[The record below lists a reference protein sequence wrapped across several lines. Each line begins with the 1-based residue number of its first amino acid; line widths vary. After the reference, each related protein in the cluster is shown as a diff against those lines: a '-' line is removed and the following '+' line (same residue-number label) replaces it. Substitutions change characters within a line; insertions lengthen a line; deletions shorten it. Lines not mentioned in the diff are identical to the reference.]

1 MKDKVILAYS
11 GGLDTS
17 VILKWLANKGFDVI
31 AYVADVGQKEDFKA
45 VEEKAYATGASKV
58 YIEDLK
64 KPLVTDYIFP
74 ALKANTIYEGTYML
88 GTSLARPIIAKRH
101 IEIAKKEGTKYVA
114 HGATGKGN
122 DQVRF
127 EFGYYMNMPDVK
139 IISPWK
145 DEEWLS
151 QFEGRSD
158 MLKYAEDNGIPVKAT
173 TKKPYSEDENLIH
186 ISHEAGILEDPSKR
200 CPEDVYSLS
209 LSPEKAA
216 DKETV
221 LTFTFKDGIPLSV
234 KNEGDG
240 TVVTDPVEMILYL
253 NKMGHDNAIGRVDM
267 VENRFIGIKSRGVY
281 ETPGCEILWKA
292 HHNLEGLTMD
302 KEAMH
307 LRDMLSPKYAELI
320 YNGYWG
326 APEFNML
333 TALFDESQKFVTGTA
348 TVALYKGNV
357 INAGITSNCSLYN
370 EDLGSMDKAGGY
382 HPIDCKGFININAI
396 RLMASSIREAK
407 GIDGRG
413 PQKGPLPFCRESG
426 SLLITETFR
435 PPHPFKNHS
444 IIRGPGAVDYLSIT
458 PFVLNF
464 LLFTHTANTI
474 IFAVL

>member
-333 TALFDESQKFVTGTA
+333 TALYDESQKFVTGTA

-407 GIDGRG
+407 GIDG
-413 PQKGPLPFCRESG
+413 
-426 SLLITETFR
+426 
-435 PPHPFKNHS
+435 
-444 IIRGPGAVDYLSIT
+444 
-458 PFVLNF
+458 
-464 LLFTHTANTI
+464 
-474 IFAVL
+474 

>member
-1 MKDKVILAYS
+1 MKEKVILAYS

-145 DEEWLS
+145 DEEWLN

-158 MLKYAEDNGIPVKAT
+158 MLKYAEENGIPVKAT

-200 CPEDVYSLS
+200 CPEDVYSLT
-209 LSPEKAA
+209 LSPEKAN
-216 DKETV
+216 DKETI
-221 LTFTFKDGIPLSV
+221 LSIYFKDGVPQSI

-333 TALFDESQKFVTGTA
+333 TALFNESQKFVTGKA

-357 INAGITSNCSLYN
+357 INAGIESGCSLYN

-407 GIDGRG
+407 GID
-413 PQKGPLPFCRESG
+413 C
-426 SLLITETFR
+426 
-435 PPHPFKNHS
+435 
-444 IIRGPGAVDYLSIT
+444 
-458 PFVLNF
+458 
-464 LLFTHTANTI
+464 
-474 IFAVL
+474 

>member
-1 MKDKVILAYS
+1 MKEKVILAYS

-31 AYVADVGQKEDFKA
+31 AYVADVGQNEDFKA
-45 VEEKAYATGASKV
+45 IEEKAYATGASKV

-101 IEIAKKEGTKYVA
+101 VEIARKEGTKYVA

-127 EFGYYMNMPDVK
+127 EFGYYMNMPDVR

-158 MLKYAEDNGIPVKAT
+158 MLKYAAENGIPVKAT
-173 TKKPYSEDENLIH
+173 AKKPYSEDENMIH
-186 ISHEAGILEDPSKR
+186 ISHEAGILEDPSMR
-200 CPEDVYSLS
+200 CPEDVYSLT
-209 LSPEKAA
+209 LSPQEAA
-216 DKETV
+216 DKETL
-221 LTFTFKDGIPLSV
+221 LTFFFKDGVPQYV
-234 KNEGDG
+234 KNENDG
-240 TVVTDPVEMILYL
+240 TVVSDPLEMILYL

-333 TALFDESQKFVTGTA
+333 TALFDESQKFVTGKA

-357 INAGITSNCSLYN
+357 INAGIESGCSLYN

-382 HPIDCKGFININAI
+382 HPVDCKGFININAI
-396 RLMASSIREAK
+396 RLMASSVRDAK
-407 GIDGRG
+407 GID
-413 PQKGPLPFCRESG
+413 C
-426 SLLITETFR
+426 
-435 PPHPFKNHS
+435 
-444 IIRGPGAVDYLSIT
+444 
-458 PFVLNF
+458 
-464 LLFTHTANTI
+464 
-474 IFAVL
+474 

>member
-1 MKDKVILAYS
+1 MAKEKIILAYS

-17 VILKWLANKGFDVI
+17 VILKWLSNKGFDVI
-31 AYVADVGQKEDFKA
+31 AYVANVGQNEDFKA
-45 VEEKAYATGASKV
+45 IEEKAYATGASKV
-58 YIEDLK
+58 YIEDLRK
-64 KPLVTDYIFP
+64 ELVTDYIYP

-127 EFGYYMNMPDVK
+127 EFGYYMNMSDVK

-145 DEEWLS
+145 DSEWLS

-158 MLKYAEDNGIPVKAT
+158 MLAYAEKYGIPVKASL
-173 TKKPYSEDENLIH
+173 KKPYSEDENLIH

-200 CPEDVYSLS
+200 CPEDVYSLT
-209 LSPEKAA
+209 LSPAQAA

-221 LTFTFKDGIPLSV
+221 LTIDFEAGVPVCVTNLTTGESL
-234 KNEGDG
+234 
-240 TVVTDPVEMILYL
+240 TDPLEMVLYL

-333 TALFDESQKFVTGTA
+333 TKLFDESQKYVTDKA
-348 TVALYKGNV
+348 TVALYKGSV
-357 INAGITSNCSLYN
+357 INAGIESPLSLYN

-382 HPIDCKGFININAI
+382 HPLDCKGFININAI
-396 RLMASSIREAK
+396 RLMANAEREAK
-407 GIDGRG
+407 AE
-413 PQKGPLPFCRESG
+413 K
-426 SLLITETFR
+426 
-435 PPHPFKNHS
+435 
-444 IIRGPGAVDYLSIT
+444 LS
-458 PFVLNF
+458 
-464 LLFTHTANTI
+464 
-474 IFAVL
+474 

>member
-1 MKDKVILAYS
+1 MSKEKIILAYS

-17 VILKWLANKGFDVI
+17 VILKWLSNKGFDVI
-31 AYVADVGQKEDFKA
+31 AYVADVGQNEDFKA

-58 YIEDLK
+58 YVEDLK
-64 KPLVTDYIFP
+64 KELVTDYIFP

-88 GTSLARPIIAKRH
+88 GTSIARPIIAKRH

-127 EFGYYMNMPDVK
+127 EFGYYMNMSDVK

-158 MLKYAEDNGIPVKAT
+158 MLAYAEKYGIPVKASL
-173 TKKPYSEDENLIH
+173 KKPYSEDENLIH
-186 ISHEAGILEDPSKR
+186 ISHEAGILENPANR
-200 CPEDVYSLS
+200 CPEDVFSLTV
-209 LSPEKAA
+209 SPKAA
-216 DKETV
+216 PEEETI
-221 LTFTFKDGIPLSV
+221 LTLSFKDGVPLSV

-240 TVVTDPVEMILYL
+240 TVVTDPLEMILYL
-253 NKMGHDNAIGRVDM
+253 NKMGHDNGIGRVDM
-267 VENRFIGIKSRGVY
+267 VENRYIGIKSRGVY

-333 TALFDESQKFVTGTA
+333 TALFERSQENVTGEA
-348 TVALYKGNV
+348 KVALYKGNV
-357 INAGITSNCSLYN
+357 INAGITSPCSLYN
-370 EDLGSMDKAGGY
+370 EDLGSMDKEGGY
-382 HPIDCKGFININAI
+382 HPVDCKGFININAI
-396 RLMASSIREAK
+396 RLMASAK
-407 GIDGRG
+407 RDGS
-413 PQKGPLPFCRESG
+413 C
-426 SLLITETFR
+426 
-435 PPHPFKNHS
+435 
-444 IIRGPGAVDYLSIT
+444 
-458 PFVLNF
+458 
-464 LLFTHTANTI
+464 
-474 IFAVL
+474 

>member
-1 MKDKVILAYS
+1 MKEKVILAYS

-17 VILKWLANKGFDVI
+17 VILKWLSNKGFDVI
-31 AYVADVGQKEDFKA
+31 AYVADVGQNEDFKA
-45 VEEKAYATGASKV
+45 IEEKAYATGASKV
-58 YIEDLK
+58 YVEDLK

-88 GTSLARPIIAKRH
+88 GTSLARPIIAKKH
-101 IEIAKKEGTKYVA
+101 IEIAKKEGTRYVA

-127 EFGYYMNMPDVK
+127 EFGYHMNMPDVK

-158 MLKYAEDNGIPVKAT
+158 MLKYAAENNIPVKASL
-173 TKKPYSEDENLIH
+173 KKPYSEDENLIH

-200 CPEDVYSLS
+200 CPEDVYSLT
-209 LSPEKAA
+209 LSPEKAS

-240 TVVTDPVEMILYL
+240 TVVTEPVEMIMYL

-357 INAGITSNCSLYN
+357 INAGISSECSLYN

-382 HPIDCKGFININAI
+382 HPVDCKGFININAI
-396 RLMASSIREAK
+396 RLMASSIRNGNA
-407 GIDGRG
+407 G
-413 PQKGPLPFCRESG
+413 
-426 SLLITETFR
+426 
-435 PPHPFKNHS
+435 
-444 IIRGPGAVDYLSIT
+444 
-458 PFVLNF
+458 
-464 LLFTHTANTI
+464 
-474 IFAVL
+474 

>member
-1 MKDKVILAYS
+1 MKEKVILAYS

-31 AYVADVGQKEDFKA
+31 AYVANVGQNEDFKA
-45 VEEKAYATGASKV
+45 IEEKAYATGASKV
-58 YIEDLK
+58 YVEDLR
-64 KPLVTDYIFP
+64 KPLVTDYIYP

-88 GTSLARPIIAKRH
+88 GTSLARPIIAKKH
-101 IEIAKKEGTKYVA
+101 IEIAKAEGTKYVA

-145 DEEWLS
+145 DEEWLI

-158 MLKYAEDNGIPVKAT
+158 MLKYAAENGIPVKAT
-173 TKKPYSEDENLIH
+173 AKKPYSEDENMIH
-186 ISHEAGILEDPSKR
+186 ISHEAGILEDPSMR
-200 CPEDVYSLS
+200 CPEDVYSLT
-209 LSPEKAA
+209 LSPEKAN
-216 DKETV
+216 DKET
-221 LTFTFKDGIPLSV
+221 LLSIAFKDGVPVSV
-234 KNEGDG
+234 TNKDDG
-240 TVVTDPVEMILYL
+240 TVVTDSVEMILYL

-292 HHNLEGLTMD
+292 HHNLEGLCMD

-333 TALFDESQKFVTGTA
+333 TSLFETSQKNVTGTA
-348 TVALYKGNV
+348 DVALYKGNV
-357 INAGITSNCSLYN
+357 INAGISSDYSLYN

-396 RLMASSIREAK
+396 RLMASAVRDAK
-407 GIDGRG
+407 
-413 PQKGPLPFCRESG
+413 
-426 SLLITETFR
+426 
-435 PPHPFKNHS
+435 N
-444 IIRGPGAVDYLSIT
+444 
-458 PFVLNF
+458 
-464 LLFTHTANTI
+464 
-474 IFAVL
+474 

>member
-1 MKDKVILAYS
+1 MKEKVILAYS

-31 AYVADVGQKEDFKA
+31 AYVANVGQNEDFKA
-45 VEEKAYATGASKV
+45 IEEKAYATGASKV
-58 YIEDLK
+58 YVEDLR
-64 KPLVTDYIFP
+64 KPLVTDYIYP

-88 GTSLARPIIAKRH
+88 GTSLARPIIAKKH
-101 IEIAKKEGTKYVA
+101 IEIAKAEGTKYVA

-158 MLKYAEDNGIPVKAT
+158 MLKYAAENGIPVKAT
-173 TKKPYSEDENLIH
+173 AKKPYSEDENMIH
-186 ISHEAGILEDPSKR
+186 ISHEAGILEDPSMR
-200 CPEDVYSLS
+200 CPEDVYSLT
-209 LSPEKAA
+209 LSPEKAN
-216 DKETV
+216 DKET
-221 LTFTFKDGIPLSV
+221 LLSIAFKDGVPVSV
-234 KNEGDG
+234 TNKDDG

-292 HHNLEGLTMD
+292 HHNLEGLCMD

-333 TALFDESQKFVTGTA
+333 TSLFETSQKNVTGTA
-348 TVALYKGNV
+348 DVALYKGNV
-357 INAGITSNCSLYN
+357 INAGISSDYSLYN

-382 HPIDCKGFININAI
+382 HPIDCKGFIKA
-396 RLMASSIREAK
+396 
-407 GIDGRG
+407 
-413 PQKGPLPFCRESG
+413 LPHRRA
-426 SLLITETFR
+426 LL
-435 PPHPFKNHS
+435 
-444 IIRGPGAVDYLSIT
+444 
-458 PFVLNF
+458 
-464 LLFTHTANTI
+464 LLF
-474 IFAVL
+474 

>member
-1 MKDKVILAYS
+1 MKEKVVLAYS

-17 VILKWLANKGFDVI
+17 VILKWLSNKGFDVI
-31 AYVADVGQKEDFKA
+31 AYVADVGQNEDFKA
-45 VEEKAYATGASKV
+45 IEEKAYATGASKV

-64 KPLVTDYIFP
+64 KELVTDYIYP
-74 ALKANTIYEGTYML
+74 ALKSNCIYEGTYML
-88 GTSLARPIIAKRH
+88 GTSLARPIIAKKH

-145 DEEWLS
+145 EKEWLS
-151 QFEGRSD
+151 QFEGRYD
-158 MLKYAEDNGIPVKAT
+158 IHTYAEKYNIPVKASL
-173 TKKPYSEDENLIH
+173 KKPYSEDENLIH
-186 ISHEAGILEDPSKR
+186 ISHEAGMLEDPALR
-200 CPEDVYSLS
+200 CPEDVFSLT
-209 LSPEKAA
+209 LSP
-216 DKETV
+216 KEAKDEETI
-221 LTFTFKDGIPLSV
+221 LTIEFEDGVPLSV
-234 KNEGDG
+234 KNENDG
-240 TVVTDPVEMILYL
+240 TTLTDPLEMILYL
-253 NKMGHDNAIGRVDM
+253 NKMGHDNGIGRVDM

-292 HHNLEGLTMD
+292 HHNLEGLCMD

-333 TALFDESQKFVTGTA
+333 TALFDESQKDVTGKA

-357 INAGITSNCSLYN
+357 INAGISSPTSLYN

-396 RLMASSIREAK
+396 RLIADSQRK
-407 GIDGRG
+407 
-413 PQKGPLPFCRESG
+413 
-426 SLLITETFR
+426 
-435 PPHPFKNHS
+435 
-444 IIRGPGAVDYLSIT
+444 
-458 PFVLNF
+458 
-464 LLFTHTANTI
+464 HTN
-474 IFAVL
+474 

>member
-101 IEIAKKEGTKYVA
+101 IEIAKAEGTKYVA

-158 MLKYAEDNGIPVKAT
+158 MLKYAEENGIPVKAT

-209 LSPEKAA
+209 LSPEKAN
-216 DKETV
+216 DKETI

-234 KNEGDG
+234 KNENDG

-357 INAGITSNCSLYN
+357 INAGISSNCSLYN

-407 GIDGRG
+407 GIDG
-413 PQKGPLPFCRESG
+413 
-426 SLLITETFR
+426 
-435 PPHPFKNHS
+435 
-444 IIRGPGAVDYLSIT
+444 
-458 PFVLNF
+458 
-464 LLFTHTANTI
+464 
-474 IFAVL
+474 

>member
-1 MKDKVILAYS
+1 MKEKVILAYS

-31 AYVADVGQKEDFKA
+31 AYVADVGQNEDFKA
-45 VEEKAYATGASKV
+45 IEEKAYATGASKV

-101 IEIAKKEGTKYVA
+101 VEIARKEGTKYVA

-127 EFGYYMNMPDVK
+127 EFGYYMNMPDVR

-158 MLKYAEDNGIPVKAT
+158 MLKYAAENGIPVKAT
-173 TKKPYSEDENLIH
+173 AKKPYSEDENMIH
-186 ISHEAGILEDPSKR
+186 ISHEAGILEDPSMR
-200 CPEDVYSLS
+200 CPEDVYSLT
-209 LSPEKAA
+209 LSPQEAA
-216 DKETV
+216 DKETL
-221 LTFTFKDGIPLSV
+221 LTFFFKDGVPQYV
-234 KNEGDG
+234 KNENDG
-240 TVVTDPVEMILYL
+240 TVVSDPLEMILYL

-333 TALFDESQKFVTGTA
+333 TALFDESQRYVTGKA

-357 INAGITSNCSLYN
+357 INAGIESDCSLYN
-370 EDLGSMDKAGGY
+370 EDLGSMGKAGGY

-396 RLMASSIREAK
+396 RLMASSIREMK
-407 GIDGRG
+407 GQNG
-413 PQKGPLPFCRESG
+413 
-426 SLLITETFR
+426 
-435 PPHPFKNHS
+435 
-444 IIRGPGAVDYLSIT
+444 
-458 PFVLNF
+458 
-464 LLFTHTANTI
+464 
-474 IFAVL
+474 

>member
-1 MKDKVILAYS
+1 MAKEKVILAYS

-31 AYVADVGQKEDFKA
+31 AYVANVGQNEDFKA
-45 VEEKAYATGASKV
+45 IEEKAYATGASKV
-58 YIEDLK
+58 YVEDLR
-64 KPLVTDYIFP
+64 KPLVTDYIYP

-88 GTSLARPIIAKRH
+88 GTSLARPIIAKTH
-101 IEIAKKEGTKYVA
+101 IDIAKKEGTKYVA

-158 MLKYAEDNGIPVKAT
+158 MLKYAEENNIPVKASL
-173 TKKPYSEDENLIH
+173 KKPYSEDENLIH
-186 ISHEAGILEDPSKR
+186 ISHEAGILEDPAKR
-200 CPEDVYSLS
+200 CPEDVFSLT
-209 LSPEKAA
+209 LSPQKAA
-216 DKETV
+216 DKETI
-221 LTFTFKDGIPLSV
+221 LTISFVDGEPVSV
-234 KNEGDG
+234 KNENDG

-326 APEFNML
+326 APEFDML
-333 TALFDESQKFVTGTA
+333 TALFNESQKHVTGKA

-357 INAGITSNCSLYN
+357 INAGIESDWSLYN

-396 RLMASSIREAK
+396 RLIASSQRK
-407 GIDGRG
+407 M
-413 PQKGPLPFCRESG
+413 K
-426 SLLITETFR
+426 ET
-435 PPHPFKNHS
+435 
-444 IIRGPGAVDYLSIT
+444 D
-458 PFVLNF
+458 
-464 LLFTHTANTI
+464 
-474 IFAVL
+474 

>member
-1 MKDKVILAYS
+1 MAKEKVILAYS

-31 AYVADVGQKEDFKA
+31 AYVANVGQNEDFKTI
-45 VEEKAYATGASKV
+45 EEKAYATGASKV
-58 YIEDLK
+58 YVEDLR
-64 KPLVTDYIFP
+64 KPLVTDYIYP

-88 GTSLARPIIAKRH
+88 GTSLARPIIAKTH
-101 IEIAKKEGTKYVA
+101 IDIAKKEGTKYVA

-158 MLKYAEDNGIPVKAT
+158 MLKYAEENNIPVKASL
-173 TKKPYSEDENLIH
+173 KKPYSEDENLIH
-186 ISHEAGILEDPSKR
+186 ISHEAGILEDPAKR
-200 CPEDVYSLS
+200 CPEDVFSLT
-209 LSPEKAA
+209 LSPQKAA
-216 DKETV
+216 DKETI
-221 LTFTFKDGIPLSV
+221 LTISFVDGEPVSV
-234 KNEGDG
+234 KNENDG

-326 APEFNML
+326 APEFDML
-333 TALFDESQKFVTGTA
+333 TALFNESQKHVTGKA

-357 INAGITSNCSLYN
+357 INAGIESDWSLYN

-396 RLMASSIREAK
+396 RLIASSQRK
-407 GIDGRG
+407 M
-413 PQKGPLPFCRESG
+413 K
-426 SLLITETFR
+426 ET
-435 PPHPFKNHS
+435 
-444 IIRGPGAVDYLSIT
+444 D
-458 PFVLNF
+458 
-464 LLFTHTANTI
+464 
-474 IFAVL
+474 

>member
-407 GIDGRG
+407 GIDG
-413 PQKGPLPFCRESG
+413 
-426 SLLITETFR
+426 
-435 PPHPFKNHS
+435 
-444 IIRGPGAVDYLSIT
+444 
-458 PFVLNF
+458 
-464 LLFTHTANTI
+464 
-474 IFAVL
+474 

>member
-1 MKDKVILAYS
+1 MAKEKVILAYS

-31 AYVADVGQKEDFKA
+31 AYVANVGQNEDFKA
-45 VEEKAYATGASKV
+45 IEEKAYATGASKV
-58 YIEDLK
+58 YVEDLR
-64 KPLVTDYIFP
+64 KPLVTDYIYP

-88 GTSLARPIIAKRH
+88 GTSLARPIIAKTH
-101 IEIAKKEGTKYVA
+101 IDIAKKEGTKYVA

-158 MLKYAEDNGIPVKAT
+158 MLKYAEENNIPVKASL
-173 TKKPYSEDENLIH
+173 KKPYSEEENLIH
-186 ISHEAGILEDPSKR
+186 ISHEAGILEDPANR
-200 CPEDVYSLS
+200 CPEDVFSLT
-209 LSPEKAA
+209 LSPQKAA
-216 DKETV
+216 DKETI
-221 LTFTFKDGIPLSV
+221 LTLNFVDGEPVSV
-234 KNEGDG
+234 KNENDG

-326 APEFNML
+326 APEFDML
-333 TALFDESQKFVTGTA
+333 TALFNESQKHVTGKA

-357 INAGITSNCSLYN
+357 INAGIESDWSLYN

-396 RLMASSIREAK
+396 RLIASSQRKMKEA
-407 GIDGRG
+407 D
-413 PQKGPLPFCRESG
+413 
-426 SLLITETFR
+426 
-435 PPHPFKNHS
+435 
-444 IIRGPGAVDYLSIT
+444 
-458 PFVLNF
+458 
-464 LLFTHTANTI
+464 
-474 IFAVL
+474 

>member
-1 MKDKVILAYS
+1 MAKEKVILAYS

-31 AYVADVGQKEDFKA
+31 AYVANVGQNEDFKA
-45 VEEKAYATGASKV
+45 IEEKAYATGASKV
-58 YIEDLK
+58 YVEDLR

-88 GTSLARPIIAKRH
+88 GTSLARPIIAKTH
-101 IEIAKKEGTKYVA
+101 IDIAKKEGTKYVA

-158 MLKYAEDNGIPVKAT
+158 MLKYAEENGIPVKASL
-173 TKKPYSEDENLIH
+173 KKPYSEDENLIH

-200 CPEDVYSLS
+200 CPEDVYSLT
-209 LSPEKAA
+209 LSPENAA
-216 DKETV
+216 DKETI
-221 LTFTFKDGIPLSV
+221 LTFEFVDGIPVSV
-234 KNEGDG
+234 KNENDG

-326 APEFNML
+326 APEFDML
-333 TALFDESQKFVTGTA
+333 TALFDESQKHVTGKA

-357 INAGITSNCSLYN
+357 INAGIESDWSLYN

-396 RLMASSIREAK
+396 RLMASSMRKMKE
-407 GIDGRG
+407 
-413 PQKGPLPFCRESG
+413 
-426 SLLITETFR
+426 
-435 PPHPFKNHS
+435 N
-444 IIRGPGAVDYLSIT
+444 
-458 PFVLNF
+458 
-464 LLFTHTANTI
+464 
-474 IFAVL
+474 